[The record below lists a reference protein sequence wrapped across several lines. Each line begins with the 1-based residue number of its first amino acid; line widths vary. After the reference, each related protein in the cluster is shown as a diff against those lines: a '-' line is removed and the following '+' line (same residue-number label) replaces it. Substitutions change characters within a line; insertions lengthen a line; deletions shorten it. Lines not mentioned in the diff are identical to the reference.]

1 LFTLGLTTKRDGTK
15 IGHKGSGMKFA
26 LALVHRLGSHLV
38 VRVGPHDLKSVAVA
52 ENIRGH
58 EHRIIRLEGTA
69 AGQPSRIET
78 HITDQAGADTWTE
91 PWFAL
96 RELVQ
101 NALDEGGGWKVVED
115 DGHHPDGGTQML
127 LALTPPLLD
136 AWTDRHKWLHP
147 RQPEIIYDAAGCAGL
162 YYHGFKVYPCEGW
175 RWAYDV
181 TGLIQRDNLSE
192 DRQLRNV
199 NVDDLFK
206 KVVKACP
213 DLPSEF
219 YTSIVNTNEHGN
231 LPADVSSL
239 QHGVYCLI
247 DHSNRNPGGF
257 KMAKLEAVLEQKY
270 GPKVAFTTET
280 DPNSA
285 KHYFA
290 RAAGYAVAPVPYY
303 TKSILLY
310 SERLVEAESVLPAVA
325 ARLAPVREIATESAE
340 RLKLALRITRK
351 LKPPGCKVRISKPK
365 LANDRME
372 AGAFAV
378 REKNEV
384 LLLEDFVSK
393 ASTEQIAE
401 ALVEEYVHLSSGE
414 ADGSISFEKALVKS
428 IVRLIYPRR
437 VTIDSL

>member
-1 LFTLGLTTKRDGTK
+1 
-15 IGHKGSGMKFA
+15 
-26 LALVHRLGSHLV
+26 
-38 VRVGPHDLKSVAVA
+38 
-52 ENIRGH
+52 
-58 EHRIIRLEGTA
+58 
-69 AGQPSRIET
+69 
-78 HITDQAGADTWTE
+78 
-91 PWFAL
+91 
-96 RELVQ
+96 
-101 NALDEGGGWKVVED
+101 
-115 DGHHPDGGTQML
+115 
-127 LALTPPLLD
+127 
-136 AWTDRHKWLHP
+136 
-147 RQPEIIYDAAGCAGL
+147 
-162 YYHGFKVYPCEGW
+162 
-175 RWAYDV
+175 V

-206 KVVKACP
+206 KIVKTCP

-219 YTSIVNTNEHGN
+219 YTSIVTTGEHGN
-231 LPADVSSL
+231 RPADVSSL

-257 KMAKLEAVLEQKY
+257 KMAKLEAVLEEKY
-270 GPKVAFTTET
+270 GPKVAYTTET
-280 DPNSA
+280 DPNSP

-310 SERLVEAESVLPAVA
+310 SERPVEAESVLPAVA

-437 VTIDSL
+437 VAIDSL

>member
-1 LFTLGLTTKRDGTK
+1 MGWWPFSRTK
-15 IGHKGSGMKFA
+15 
-26 LALVHRLGSHLV
+26 
-38 VRVGPHDLKSVAVA
+38 LKDAWD
-52 ENIRGH
+52 

-69 AGQPSRIET
+69 AGQSSRIET

-101 NALDEGGGWKVVED
+101 NALDEGGSWNVVQD
-115 DGHHPDGGTQML
+115 DAQHLDGGTQML

-147 RQPEIIYDAAGCAGL
+147 RHPEIIYDAAGCAGL
-162 YYHGFKVYPCEGW
+162 YYHGFKVYPGEGW

-199 NVDDLFK
+199 NMDDLFK

-213 DLPSEF
+213 ELPADF
-219 YTSIVNTNEHGN
+219 YTTLLSTDESGS
-231 LPADVSSL
+231 LPADVANL
-239 QHGVYCLI
+239 RHGVYCLMERT
-247 DHSNRNPGGF
+247 NPNPGGF
-257 KMAKLEAVLEQKY
+257 RLAMLEAVLEEKH
-270 GPKVAFTTET
+270 GLKVAYTTET
-280 DPNSA
+280 DPDSP

-303 TKSILLY
+303 TKTILAY

-365 LANDRME
+365 LANDKME

-393 ASTEQIAE
+393 ASTEEIAE

-414 ADGSISFEKALVKS
+414 ADGSISFEKALVKA

-437 VTIDSL
+437 VTVEAL